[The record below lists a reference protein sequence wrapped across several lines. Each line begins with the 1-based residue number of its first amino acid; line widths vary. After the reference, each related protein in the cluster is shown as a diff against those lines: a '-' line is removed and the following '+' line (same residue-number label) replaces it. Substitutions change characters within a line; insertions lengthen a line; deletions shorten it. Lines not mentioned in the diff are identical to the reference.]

1 MRKLPAADGGFFIL
15 RVRQNAL
22 DAYDFSII
30 LTYQPLGGSEFILR
44 RHNGPSHRHR
54 NPIEDEEFDGA
65 CHIHEATERYQLRAT
80 HPSTTPDRRGAFT
93 TWRPH

>member
-30 LTYQPLGGSEFILR
+30 LTYQPLVVL
-44 RHNGPSHRHR
+44 
-54 NPIEDEEFDGA
+54 
-65 CHIHEATERYQLRAT
+65 C
-80 HPSTTPDRRGAFT
+80 
-93 TWRPH
+93 